1 MADSAVSLAEK
12 LATRSERELEALG
25 EGMTSTEASTTTQTP
40 STESTTR
47 PKPREKAGMGRNLLD
62 ETTKA
67 ILRQM
72 DARIEAFRAAG
83 NLAKVAELEATRKR
97 VIEEAQAASADAAK

>member
-1 MADSAVSLAEK
+1 MADSAVSLTEK
-12 LATRSERELEALG
+12 LATRTERELEALG
-25 EGMTSTEASTTTQTP
+25 EGMTESSTTTETP